1 LRGFDLLSELFPRLE
16 LLLCLELLRS
26 LEPPLPLLVVF
37 PCSFFRVG
45 LLLRPLPSDFDFGPL
60 PEGFDRFLSFCCVAI
75 LRAELPFSRQ
85 VGLRAEFPWIEKAN
99 RWAGDANI

>member
-1 LRGFDLLSELFPRLE
+1 LFLPD
-16 LLLCLELLRS
+16 
-26 LEPPLPLLVVF
+26 PLPRGVLSARDWPSLF
-37 PCSFFRVG
+37 AVG
-45 LLLRPLPSDFDFGPL
+45 LLLRPRPSDFDFGPL